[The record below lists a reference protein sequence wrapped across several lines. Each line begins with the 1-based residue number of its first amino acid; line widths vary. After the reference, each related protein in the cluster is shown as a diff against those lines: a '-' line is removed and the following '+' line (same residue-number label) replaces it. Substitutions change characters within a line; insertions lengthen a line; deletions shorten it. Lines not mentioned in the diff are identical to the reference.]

1 MTSFDEKES
10 PVPRVLLPDD
20 SKVGFNQVQFN
31 DPIEVKQKP
40 SFGETLSSNFKLF
53 NDIVNLP
60 TIVNSAYY
68 TPPADPDYSP
78 IESGLLNRV
87 REEDWPRVLS
97 TSSYYEG
104 NAVVKKINQE
114 YYDKDIRDRS
124 GWFANL
130 TTTLGAAFFSPTTLI
145 PISQTMKYATVGA
158 GAFKN
163 AVKMTQSLVPAVALQ
178 NAVLVGAKETEDYR
192 DWIHDTMIESFIAAG
207 IGGALGAFAAKGTQK
222 SFKKVEAAFDSVRDD
237 VGVKYLLGKDGEV
250 IGAEA
255 YALPGSGVGAERV
268 KDINSMIQAVNP
280 FEKNPYTK
288 AFFGWAQ
295 PIMKGLTNRFN
306 AVRNLTDDLFAHNFE
321 VAGGD
326 ITKIKGP
333 SAENLKR
340 SWNTKVESVSLQQKD
355 DWLEHIGAKGL
366 FENAKAAVGEWTG
379 KFISEKEYN
388 ELVGKAIRR
397 DGKTGVATVDRSA
410 RRWIDEIYDPLL
422 DELKKRRPDIAEHE
436 YTNIRRYLNRMPD
449 KDKLQ
454 QDPFGFLKEYES
466 HLGDV
471 SQRIWREQKPL
482 DTINLRNKAIRK
494 RIKFLDEHI
503 KPSSEFLPHPDRPS
517 LAALKNERRL
527 LKAELNQNIR
537 SKRALQENLDKRIV
551 SGEIDLEMLADRPTF
566 TPEQL
571 EQIEK
576 LKAPITKAESE
587 FNSALKEYRGFEGRK
602 LTKAE
607 QKLKAEKASVV
618 EQKRQALRDAE
629 ESIKAKKKS
638 EEVNAFVNKA
648 RRELDIALE
657 EYRKFKAKR
666 IGKYKKS
673 SGPNLTEEARIR
685 VKKKREALA
694 KAKEQLHETLRSKEF
709 NAPIS
714 KAEEE
719 LATAIKDY
727 ERLGKLRRTEEQQ
740 ALKNKAREEVKKKRE
755 AYRKEK
761 QKLQAILRN
770 EELDPNIWWK
780 RISGEDVIYGLRNP
794 KRAKLGRVLTNDEIK
809 VKAQRTLDT
818 YLQQNEEQTLGQ
830 LFESIAERGTSVL
843 RERTVLWNDAKA
855 EKWLIND
862 IDILGRAYVNQM
874 VPRIHL
880 DDVFLQHGKTPKE
893 GQEVIASQM
902 KQQYDAERYTLLS
915 KEQTPEIQK
924 QIKKLDKD
932 YKDAKEFVN
941 KMYKTFLGDLVD
953 RSATSYRIT
962 NAIKEMGA
970 ASLLGNLPILQLTEF
985 FTPLFKYT
993 FSEYIQDGLF
1003 PMLRY
1008 WNELKRSGKVDRAAF
1023 QDCGV
1028 GLNVALGKRIQSI
1041 MGYGAQSQP
1050 KTVLERYIQNMVGL
1064 SHNFSLANYITD
1076 FQETMV
1082 AFMAQAKTVRL
1093 LEKFERGEALTAKE
1107 IGYLDVVRINPEKH
1121 AKQIL
1126 QQVRKHGD
1134 KVEGG
1139 FVANWHL
1146 WDKEAFDA
1154 QQVFRSGIEKETR
1167 SIITKPNALD
1177 VPFSFKENQIIS
1189 LATQFLSFPFAATL
1203 NFTVPILTKPDAQKF
1218 IGLLT
1223 TMAAAA
1229 MVDPLRQLA
1238 KGEEVELDFE
1248 KLATSAFVNS
1258 GFYGWQL
1265 DAAQRLNAAVDLPFL
1280 RPFQGDRFRR
1290 KDPWA
1295 LLGGPAAGILSN
1307 LAGMFSGAVNGELTQ
1322 GDLRNAVRYA
1332 TPFLYNW
1339 YLAQPINAMIEATG
1353 APEKRSPR
1361 D

>member
-1 MTSFDEKES
+1 MTSFDDKES

-20 SKVGFNQVQFN
+20 TKIGFNQVQFN
-31 DPIEVKQKP
+31 DPVDVKEKP
-40 SFGETLSSNFKLF
+40 SFGQTLKSNFNLF

-78 IESGLLNRV
+78 IESGFLNRV
-87 REEDWPRVLS
+87 KEEDWPRVLN

-104 NAVVKKINQE
+104 NAAVKKINQE

-163 AVKMTQSLVPAVALQ
+163 ALNMTKSLVPAVALQ
-178 NAVLVGAKETEDYR
+178 NAVLVGSKETEDYR

-207 IGGALGAFAAKGTQK
+207 IGGVLGAFAAKGTQK

-237 VGVKYLLGKDGEV
+237 VGVKYLLGKEGEV

-255 YALPGSGVGAERV
+255 YALPGAGVSSERV
-268 KDINSMIQAVNP
+268 KDINSIIQAVDP

-288 AFFGWAQ
+288 AFFGWSQ

-306 AVRNLTDDLFAHNFE
+306 SVRNLTDDLFAHNFE
-321 VAGGD
+321 IAGGD
-326 ITKIKGP
+326 LSKIKGP

-366 FENAKAAVGEWTG
+366 FENAKATVGEWTG
-379 KFISEKEYN
+379 KFMAEKEYN

-397 DGKTGVATVDRSA
+397 DGKTGISTVDRSA

-422 DELKKRRPDIAEHE
+422 DELKKRRPDITEHE

-471 SQRIWREQKPL
+471 SSRIWKEQAPF
-482 DTINLRNKAIRK
+482 DAIRLRNKNIKK
-494 RIKFLDEHI
+494 RIKFLNENI
-503 KPSSEFLPHPDRPS
+503 KPNAERLPHPEQP
-517 LAALKNERRL
+517 ALKTLKEERRAL
-527 LKAELNQNIR
+527 YAELKQNTKQR
-537 SKRALQENLDKRIV
+537 KNLYDSLNEKIKA
-551 SGEIDLEMLADRPTF
+551 GEIDLEMLADRPAF
-566 TPEQL
+566 TNEQID
-571 EQIEK
+571 QIEK
-576 LKAPITKAESE
+576 LRAPVSE
-587 FNSALKEYRGFEGRK
+587 
-602 LTKAE
+602 AE
-607 QKLKAEKASVV
+607 QKFNASLK
-618 EQKRQALRDAE
+618 R
-629 ESIKAKKKS
+629 
-638 EEVNAFVNKA
+638 
-648 RRELDIALE
+648 
-657 EYRKFKAKR
+657 YRKEQNK
-666 IGKYKKS
+666 
-673 SGPNLTEEARIR
+673 E
-685 VKKKREALA
+685 A
-694 KAKEQLHETLRSKEF
+694 KAKL
-709 NAPIS
+709 
-714 KAEEE
+714 
-719 LATAIKDY
+719 
-727 ERLGKLRRTEEQQ
+727 
-740 ALKNKAREEVKKKRE
+740 REEVKKNRE
-755 AYRKEK
+755 SYRKEK
-761 QKLQAILRN
+761 QKLQSKLRD

-780 RISGEDVIYGLRNP
+780 RVGVPDVIYGLRNP
-794 KRAKLGRVLTNDEIK
+794 KRPKLGRVLTGDEIE
-809 VKAQRTLDT
+809 VKARRTLDT

-830 LFESIAERGTSVL
+830 LFESIAEKGTSVL

-862 IDILGRAYVNQM
+862 IDVLGRAYVNQM

-893 GQEVIASQM
+893 GQEVIAAQI
-902 KQQYDAERYTLLS
+902 KQQYDSERYSLLS
-915 KEQTPEIQK
+915 KEKTPEIEK

-993 FSEYIQDGLF
+993 FSEYVQDGLF

-1008 WNELKRSGKVDRAAF
+1008 WNDLKRTGKVDRAAF

-1050 KTVLERYIQNMVGL
+1050 KTVLERYINNMVGL

-1076 FQETMV
+1076 FQETTV
-1082 AFMAQAKTVRL
+1082 AFMSQAKTLRL
-1093 LEKFERGEALTAKE
+1093 LEKFERGETLTAKE
-1107 IGYLDVVRINPEKH
+1107 IGFFDVLRLDPAKH
-1121 AKQIL
+1121 GKQIL

-1139 FVANWHL
+1139 LVANWHL

-1154 QQVFRSGIEKETR
+1154 QQAFRAGIEKETR
-1167 SIITKPNALD
+1167 SIIVKPNALD
-1177 VPFSFKENQIIS
+1177 VPFAFKDNQIIS

-1218 IGLLT
+1218 IGLLS

-1248 KLATSAFVNS
+1248 KLSTSAFVNS

-1265 DAAQRLNAAVDLPFL
+1265 DAVQRLNAAVDLPFL

-1307 LAGMFSGAVNGELTQ
+1307 MAGMLSGAVNGEVTQ
-1322 GDLRNAVRYA
+1322 GDLRTAVKYT

-1339 YLAQPINAMIEATG
+1339 YTAQPINAMIEATG
-1353 APEKRSPR
+1353 APEKRSSR